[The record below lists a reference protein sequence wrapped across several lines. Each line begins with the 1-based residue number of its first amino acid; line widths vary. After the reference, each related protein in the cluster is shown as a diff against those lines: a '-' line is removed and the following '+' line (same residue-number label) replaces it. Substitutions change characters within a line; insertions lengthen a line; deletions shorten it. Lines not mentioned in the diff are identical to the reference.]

1 VESRNVVVP
10 DPRRLSTTRIAE
22 ILAGRY
28 EQQEA
33 TLVKSHVPDSSDVPE
48 LGGGIGFIKNQGG
61 YLGA

>member
-1 VESRNVVVP
+1 VTVP
-10 DPRRLSTTRIAE
+10 NPRRLGVLRTAE